1 MVLVPGLTRRGYP
14 GLSAARH
21 AATRRGCALLGQR
34 RTMFIPPPSNPN
46 AKLGFSTYA
55 MWALCIVVVGV
66 CYKLEQNELASKP
79 AALKDIP
86 EDVQK
91 VLPSG
96 SWLMSAR
103 PPLFCATRPSPT
115 HVGAVSDV
123 KRGRPAEDGSIRKGS

>member
-1 MVLVPGLTRRGYP
+1 
-14 GLSAARH
+14 
-21 AATRRGCALLGQR
+21 
-34 RTMFIPPPSNPN
+34 MFIPPPSNPN

-55 MWALCIVVVGV
+55 MWALCIVVVGI
-66 CYKLEQNELASKP
+66 CYKLEQDELASKP

-103 PPLFCATRPSPT
+103 PPLVLRHSALSHTR
-115 HVGAVSDV
+115 
-123 KRGRPAEDGSIRKGS
+123 RRRL